1 MKKDIFWNSLGTA
14 AWSFLSLFL
23 LIIVTRVNGIAD
35 SGLFS
40 FAFAF
45 AVIMFT
51 VACYGGRPYQVS
63 DHKNSFTS
71 DNYISLRL
79 LTSIAVVIIT
89 GVFVLLNGYDWEK
102 SLLIFLLVGQRVFDA
117 IADVFYGIM
126 QKKRHLYISGK
137 SLFYKSLLSL
147 VVFLAIDILT
157 KDLLLAA
164 LSLPI
169 ISLLFVLFYDIPHSR
184 KLESFR
190 IASTL
195 RDIKKILASTFS
207 PFIIAAMGLI
217 FVNLARYFIDIY
229 HPELQGYF
237 GIIIMPLS
245 LIVLLFSFIS
255 TPAIL
260 HLSDKYNAREF
271 QTLNRSI
278 GKIIGIMTAAT
289 AVLCAATYLIGI
301 PFLQLLFNVDF
312 AAYLLDIVLVIVIG
326 LAISLTSLFTNIAVI
341 ARKLRP
347 VVTIYLLSAGL
358 LVLLCGLLVDEHRI
372 RGAIVAYIV
381 ASIVQMIA
389 MGAYYVFLLRAPG
402 SDSKKS

>member
-23 LIIVTRVNGIAD
+23 LIIVTRVNGIVD

-63 DHKNSFTS
+63 DHNNSFTS
-71 DNYISLRL
+71 DNYVSLRL
-79 LTSIAVVIIT
+79 LTSIAVMIVT
-89 GVFVLLNGYDWEK
+89 GIFVLLNGYDWEK

-190 IASTL
+190 VASTL
-195 RDIKKILASTFS
+195 RDTKKILALTFS

-271 QTLNRSI
+271 QALNRSI
-278 GKIIGIMTAAT
+278 GKIIGIMTTAT
-289 AVLCAATYLIGI
+289 IMLCIMAYLIGI

-312 AAYLLDIVLVIVIG
+312 TAYILDIILVIAIG
-326 LAISLTSLFTNIAVI
+326 LAVALTSLFTNIAII

-347 VVTIYLLSAGL
+347 VVIVYLLSNILLILLCSL
-358 LVLLCGLLVDEHRI
+358 LVNPYQIH
-372 RGAIVAYIV
+372 GAIIAYTV
-381 ASIVQMIA
+381 ASVIQALV
-389 MGAYYVFLLRAPG
+389 MGVYYVYLTDSYRL
-402 SDSKKS
+402 SKKT